1 MLDLDFVYPCSRKGG
16 HRKIEYAEIRL
27 MSLIV
32 IATKLSQPFDS
43 INRYTESE
51 SDPNTVQINWSKW
64 AQTIVEPPSDGL
76 KRGQEIHVTDADVF
90 GMSEK
95 QIDDYLD
102 FYQRTWSDDRDPKSM
117 YFHLFQD

>member
-1 MLDLDFVYPCSRKGG
+1 
-16 HRKIEYAEIRL
+16 

-117 YFHLFQD
+117 YFHLFSGLTVLTFIKLRNKSWSSFHCRKLPT